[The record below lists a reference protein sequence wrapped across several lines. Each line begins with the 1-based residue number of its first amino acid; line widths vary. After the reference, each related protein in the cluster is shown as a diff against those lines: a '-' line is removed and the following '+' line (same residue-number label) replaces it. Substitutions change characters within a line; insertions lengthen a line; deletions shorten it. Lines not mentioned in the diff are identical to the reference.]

1 MIMARRRILFAFA
14 PLVAAAALY
23 ALSAPTIARA
33 AERAPANPMVE
44 VTTPMPAPDWAV
56 LERELL
62 RANAA
67 ACEAFF
73 GKYFDARGY
82 LEIYPRWGANDGP
95 DDAIE
100 NVNDWP
106 LLHALGG
113 SERIKTLYTKAW
125 EAHLRQYTEAKTT
138 QVEFGRDGMY
148 YREFPAMLD
157 WQHHSEFLT
166 LFNVQGLSDPDSPAF
181 QARARR
187 YAGFYMGID
196 PGAPNYDPKVRII
209 RSAFNGS
216 RGPLLRPAT
225 AQEWAGDPFEVD
237 HRFDL
242 GHGERTYEET
252 LGHYVDYGQVVGDHP
267 LNLLSTTLA
276 FNAYMIDHEPRYRD
290 WLLSYVD
297 AWSERAKQNN
307 GVLPSNIGLDG
318 TIGGAADGHWWGGV
332 YGWGFSPVIPQTGKR
347 EDRNR
352 VPRAIIAFMNAY
364 VLTGDDKYLDVWRKQ
379 TDTINA
385 QRKIIDG
392 KRSTPRMYGADGWYS
407 YAPGDYQPNLLEI
420 WYMSMKA
427 SDRAR
432 AGDAINH
439 PWIAFLEGRNA
450 GYPGTAMRK
459 DLEYIRAAA
468 ERQRKDTSTPDT
480 RLADN
485 PMDKNPAS
493 VTALVQLTMGGLH
506 IGRPSWSPSSPSVGG
521 PPLYARLRYFDPDA
535 RRAGLP
541 EDVAALVD
549 TLTADSTAVTLVNL
563 NPVESRTVTVQAG
576 AYGEHRFRSV
586 SIGDISKPIDASSFN
601 VRLAPGAGARLVLP
615 TDRYVYQ
622 PTLRFP
628 WGR

>member
-1 MIMARRRILFAFA
+1 LIFVSALIPLAFPA
-14 PLVAAAALY
+14 TAQTAGSPL
-23 ALSAPTIARA
+23 
-33 AERAPANPMVE
+33 E
-44 VTTPMPAPDWAV
+44 VTTPMPAPEWAL

-62 RANAA
+62 RANAS

-73 GKYFDARGY
+73 EKYFDASGA

-100 NVNDWP
+100 NVNGWP

-125 EAHLRQYTEAKTT
+125 EAHLRQFT
-138 QVEFGRDGMY
+138 QARTKEVEFGRDGMY

-157 WQHHSEFLT
+157 WQHHAEFLT
-166 LFNVQGLSDPDSPAF
+166 FFNVQGLSDPDDPAF
-181 QARARR
+181 GARARR
-187 YAGFYMGID
+187 YSGFYMGTD
-196 PGAPNYDPKVRII
+196 PGAPNYDPKVKII

-225 AQEWAGDPFEVD
+225 AAEWAGDPFEVD

-242 GHGERTYEET
+242 GHGERNYEET
-252 LGHYVDYGQVVGDHP
+252 LAHYVDYGQVVGDHP

-276 FNAYMIDHEPRYRD
+276 FNAYMLDHEPQYRD

-297 AWSERAKQNN
+297 AWAERAKRNN

-318 TIGGAADGHWWGGV
+318 KIGGAADGHWWGGV
-332 YGWGFSPVIPQTGKR
+332 YGWGFSPVVPQTGKR

-364 VLTGDDKYLDVWRKQ
+364 LLTGDDKYLDVWRKQ
-379 TDTINA
+379 TDAINA
-385 QRKIIDG
+385 QRKVVDG
-392 KRSTPRMYGADGWYS
+392 KPATPRMFGADGWYS
-407 YAPGDYQPNLLEI
+407 YVPGDYTPNLLEI
-420 WYMSMKA
+420 WYLSMKA

-432 AGDAINH
+432 AGAAMDH
-439 PWIAFLEGRNA
+439 PWLTFLDGKNA
-450 GYPGTAMRK
+450 AYPAMALRK
-459 DLEYIRAAA
+459 DLERIRAAA
-468 ERQRKDTSTPDT
+468 ERQRNDTSTPDT

-493 VTALVQLTMGGLH
+493 VTALIQLTMGGLH
-506 IGRPSWSPSSPSVGG
+506 IARPPWAQSSPNTGG
-521 PPLYARLRYFDPDA
+521 SPLYARLRYFDPVG

-549 TLTADSTAVTLVNL
+549 SLTADSTAVTLVNL
-563 NPVESRTVTVQAG
+563 SPVNSREVTLQAG
-576 AYGEHRFRSV
+576 AYAEHRFETVTVGDSSRP
-586 SIGDISKPIDASSFN
+586 IGGSSFTM
-601 VRLAPGAGARLVLP
+601 RLAPGAGARLVLRMSRHVNP
-615 TDRYVYQ
+615 

-628 WGR
+628 WDDRTIKTR